1 MRERGG
7 FTDRPLMFSGFGVSF
22 SNYANYR
29 SYRDGERQSRD
40 QGWEGVSGF
49 ASGGEEEIDEGRT
62 GGVR

>member
-1 MRERGG
+1 
-7 FTDRPLMFSGFGVSF
+7 MFSGFGVSF